1 MAPLNKNE
9 FLNSNNFLNFSDTFY
24 GAYIQHEDLH
34 KFDKNN
40 YRVLLDENGSCLI
53 KNKSFKKFNCPNSK
67 LLPTIEK

>member
-1 MAPLNKNE
+1 MTSLNKNE

-53 KNKSFKKFNCPNSK
+53 KNKRHYF
-67 LLPTIEK
+67 LPLYAYRTIV

>member
-1 MAPLNKNE
+1 MTSLNKNE

-53 KNKSFKKFNCPNSK
+53 NPSLCVFGIIFKGALRS
-67 LLPTIEK
+67 L